1 MKNLLL
7 ISQNQ
12 KGLNT
17 PAINTK
23 TGFAATVMAT
33 TLPAGPNVTNAMTY
47 DSTLQACAL
56 NT

>member
-33 TLPAGPNVTNAMTY
+33 TLPAGPNATNAMTSE
-47 DSTLQACAL
+47 STLQACAL